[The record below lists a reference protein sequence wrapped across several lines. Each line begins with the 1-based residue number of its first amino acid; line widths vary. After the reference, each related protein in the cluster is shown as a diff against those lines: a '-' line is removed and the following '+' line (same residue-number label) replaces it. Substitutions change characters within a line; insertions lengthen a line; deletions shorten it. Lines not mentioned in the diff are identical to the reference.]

1 VPAAAAVNRAFT
13 DPREQQ
19 ETQFFAAV
27 EEIMALDSC
36 ACGRGPS
43 GVLDGQFV

>member
-1 VPAAAAVNRAFT
+1 LSSEAAL
-13 DPREQQ
+13 RE
-19 ETQFFAAV
+19 QFFAAV